1 MRPFSIVA
9 GIVLIF
15 ALSASAQTEFRLG
28 AGDEI
33 QIDVLGEPD
42 LVRTF
47 TILPDGTITFPYL
60 EAFRAAGMTPQELD
74 NYLTQALGEYL
85 IRPEVTVT
93 LRTLNSKRIF
103 VFGEVNQEG
112 AMVLTQKTRLIEAL
126 ALAGS
131 FNRQTANLAQILL
144 LREEEGERRAHT
156 HNVKNFL
163 TAGGDAGDVLVQP
176 GDVLYVPTKIDV
188 IYVFGEVVDPGVHPY
203 DQGLTALSAVG
214 RARGFLDSAARHSV
228 VVIRDADSPNPQH
241 FRLDLLQATKKGILT
256 DNIVLKP
263 GDVVFVPK
271 KFISEVGLWVRQW
284 LTDVGRESMS
294 FAEQSWNLQ
303 NLYWRTKILKNE
315 AKNPTGDIILPP

>member
-1 MRPFSIVA
+1 MRSFVIST
-9 GIVLIF
+9 GILMIL
-15 ALSASAQTEFRLG
+15 ALPVPAQTEFRLG

-47 TILPDGTITFPYL
+47 TIYPDGTITFPYL
-60 EAFRAAGMTPQELD
+60 KAFRAAGMTPQELD
-74 NYLTQALGEYL
+74 DYLTEALGEYL

-93 LRTLNSKRIF
+93 LRTMNSKRIF

-112 AMVLTQKTRLIEAL
+112 AMALTQKTRLIEAL

-131 FNRQTANLAQILL
+131 FNKQTANLAQILL
-144 LREEEGERRAHT
+144 LREKEGERQVSTYDVAA
-156 HNVKNFL
+156 FL
-163 TAGGDAGDVLVQP
+163 ATGGTAGDVLVQP
-176 GDVLYVPTKIDV
+176 GDVLYVPTKVDV
-188 IYVFGEVVDPGVHPY
+188 VYVFGEVVDPGVHPF

-214 RARGFLDSAARHSV
+214 QARGFLDSAARHSV
-228 VVIRDADSPNPQH
+228 VVIRDANSPNPEF

-294 FAEQSWNLQ
+294 FAEQTWNLQ

-315 AKNPTGDIILPP
+315 AKNPSGDYIIGP